1 MNDKT
6 IIQTD
11 NAPQAIG
18 AYSQAVRCG
27 NLVFISGQIPLDPKN
42 GEAVAGDAEAQIKRV
57 FQNLEAVCRA
67 AGGTCDDMVKLNVY
81 LTDLANFAKVNEVMG
96 EFFTRHIRR
105 APPLVSPLCQKAC

>member
-27 NLVFISGQIPLDPKN
+27 NLVFISGQIP
-42 GEAVAGDAEAQIKRV
+42 
-57 FQNLEAVCRA
+57 
-67 AGGTCDDMVKLNVY
+67 
-81 LTDLANFAKVNEVMG
+81 
-96 EFFTRHIRR
+96 
-105 APPLVSPLCQKAC
+105 

>member
-42 GEAVAGDAEAQIKRV
+42 GEAVAGDAKRKSSAC
-57 FQNLEAVCRA
+57 FKIWKPFAVPPA
-67 AGGTCDDMVKLNVY
+67 AL
-81 LTDLANFAKVNEVMG
+81 VM
-96 EFFTRHIRR
+96 TWSNSMYI
-105 APPLVSPLCQKAC
+105 